1 MGDHTKTMDEEEE
14 LLSVDE
20 DDLAGSQSESETE
33 TGSVADDGD
42 NSAPSTLNEYFDGT
56 IFYSF

>member
-1 MGDHTKTMDEEEE
+1 MDDHAKTITDEEEE

-20 DDLAGSQSESETE
+20 DDLVGSQSETE

-42 NSAPSTLNEYFDGT
+42 NSAPSIITEYFDGT
-56 IFYSF
+56 IFYNF

>member
-1 MGDHTKTMDEEEE
+1 MDDHAKTITDEEEE

-20 DDLAGSQSESETE
+20 DDLVGSQSETE

-42 NSAPSTLNEYFDGT
+42 NSAPSILNEYFDGT
-56 IFYSF
+56 IFYNF